1 MTACV
6 DGIRCLYVSV
16 MDSFRLLSSVI
27 LLITTSSS
35 RLTRLSSGRTWL
47 VVFTTLV
54 SRSLLLLPAFA
65 SLLYVRFF
73 FFFFLFYSASPSCY
87 AFGSGFPQRRHFRYT
102 FQRGQQTRKPGRQVW
117 PWSEKDSIW
126 SVFFSLK
133 GDGFQAG
140 HKIQRVIDS
149 VAASLPVSTIL
160 VTWLMYEYSIVSIF
174 SGNMD
179 VPSPSIVA
187 KRRGGWRCGRF
198 DANA

>member
-73 FFFFLFYSASPSCY
+73 FFFFSFLQRFAILLRFWLRFSPAATLQIYFSTRTTDSKAREASL
-87 AFGSGFPQRRHFRYT
+87 AVEREGFDL
-102 FQRGQQTRKPGRQVW
+102 V
-117 PWSEKDSIW
+117 
-126 SVFFSLK
+126 SVFFFKRRRVSGGPQNTA
-133 GDGFQAG
+133 GDRLSG
-140 HKIQRVIDS
+140 S
-149 VAASLPVSTIL
+149 VASRLDDSRHL
-160 VTWLMYEYSIVSIF
+160 V
-174 SGNMD
+174 D
-179 VPSPSIVA
+179 VRI
-187 KRRGGWRCGRF
+187 
-198 DANA
+198 